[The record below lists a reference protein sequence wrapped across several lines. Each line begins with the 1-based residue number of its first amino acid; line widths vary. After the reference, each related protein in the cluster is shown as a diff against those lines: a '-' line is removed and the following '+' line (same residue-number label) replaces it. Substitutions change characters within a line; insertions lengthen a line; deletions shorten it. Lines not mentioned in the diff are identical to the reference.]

1 MPLQKSLKKGGGEKE
16 GENLCVSFFFLEF
29 FINSREHSGIVGDF
43 VQAKART
50 HQDMYIVSD
59 L

>member
-1 MPLQKSLKKGGGEKE
+1 MS
-16 GENLCVSFFFLEF
+16 SFFLGF
-29 FINSREHSGIVGDF
+29 FINSREHSGIIGDF

-50 HQDMYIVSD
+50 PQDIHIVSD

>member
-1 MPLQKSLKKGGGEKE
+1 M
-16 GENLCVSFFFLEF
+16 SFFFLEF
-29 FINSREHSGIVGDF
+29 FINSREHSGIIGDF

-50 HQDMYIVSD
+50 HQDVYIVSD